1 MKKYDIVVVGG
12 GPGGYTSALRAAGLG
27 LSVAIVE
34 KDHLGGT
41 CLNRGCIPSKTL
53 LHCAH
58 VVDLA
63 GKAKRW
69 GVELPAPV
77 IHFDQMIQH
86 KNNVIQRL
94 RSGIDSML
102 KAGKIDQYKGHG
114 TVHSDLRVEVQNQE
128 SETIIAGS
136 HIILATG
143 SQPFLPPI
151 AGLDQVDVH
160 TSDTIFELEKLPES
174 IVIVG
179 GGVIG
184 LEFAAIF
191 SSLNVDVTVVEMA
204 DRILAAEDADAAKIV
219 EKELLH
225 KGVKFMTKA
234 KVTSMRMEGSRK
246 VLSVQTT
253 EKQHDLA
260 ASEIIVAVG
269 RQPNIH
275 GLESLGLRMN
285 GNYVAV
291 DEYLQTS
298 IPHVY
303 AIGDLIGGWQLAH
316 VATAEGH
323 RAVDNIAKHK
333 EKMNY
338 NVVPRCIYTSPEIAS
353 VGISEQAARERGYNV
368 KVSTFPFAGSGKAI
382 AMDEPTGF
390 IKLIADVKYGEV
402 LGVVMV
408 GTQVTEMINEASSY
422 MHLEGTVEEMG
433 RMIHPHPT
441 ISEVFFDAANSWLK

>member
-1 MKKYDIVVVGG
+1 MKEYDIVVVGG
-12 GPGGYTSALRAAGLG
+12 GPGGYTAALRAAGLG
-27 LSVAIVE
+27 LTVALVE

-53 LHCAH
+53 LHCSH
-58 VVDLA
+58 VIDLI

-69 GVELPAPV
+69 GMEMPAPV
-77 IHFDQMIQH
+77 IHFDQMMAH
-86 KNNVIQRL
+86 KNKVIQRL
-94 RSGIDSML
+94 RAGIDAML

-114 TVHSDLRVEVQNQE
+114 TVHSDLTVQVQSQE
-128 SETIIAGS
+128 SEDIIKGS
-136 HIILATG
+136 HMILATG

-151 AGLDQVDVH
+151 AGLDQVDAR
-160 TSDTIFELEKLPES
+160 TSDTIFDLEHLPDS

-219 EKELLH
+219 EKELLD

-234 KVTSMRMEGSRK
+234 KVAFMRKEGDRK
-246 VLSVQTT
+246 IVSVETAG
-253 EKQHDLA
+253 KQFELVT
-260 ASEIIVAVG
+260 SEILVAVG
-269 RQPNIH
+269 RKPNIH
-275 GLESLGLRMN
+275 GLEELGLRMN
-285 GNYVAV
+285 GAFVAV
-291 DEYLQTS
+291 DEYMQTS
-298 IPHVY
+298 IPQVY

-323 RAVDNIAKHK
+323 RAVDNIAKSR

-338 NVVPRCIYTSPEIAS
+338 NIVPRCIYTSPEIAS
-353 VGISEQAARERGYNV
+353 VGISEQTARERGYHV
-368 KVSTFPFAGSGKAI
+368 KVSTFPLAGSGKAI
-382 AMDEPTGF
+382 AMDEPNGF
-390 IKLIADVKYGEV
+390 IKLIADAQYGEV

-408 GTQVTEMINEASSY
+408 GTQVTEMINEASAY

-441 ISEVFFDAANSWLK
+441 ISEIFLDAANNWMK